1 MSGPLV
7 VSVPDASLRDA
18 LLASG
23 EDVTVLEW
31 DMTTPAPLAHLD
43 IVVPP
48 YMSLVRALSRLE
60 GVSVRLIQSQSIGY
74 DGVLGVLGAGRV
86 FANAASVHEAST
98 AELTLGLILASQR
111 GIPDFV
117 RAAEHGRWAPAWHRS
132 LADSTVV
139 LVGYGGVA
147 RAIEARLAPFEVEIL
162 RVARHSRTDERG
174 LIYGVDSLAD
184 VLARADVVV
193 VAVPL
198 AAETTHLVNGPFLA
212 AMKDDALLV
221 NVARGRVADTEA
233 ILAEARRGRLRFAL
247 DVTDPE
253 PLAPGH
259 ELFSLSNVLITP
271 HVGGATSAMGPRMA
285 RLLVEQVRR
294 MASGEA
300 PLNVVL
306 RS

>member
-253 PLAPGH
+253 PLTPGH